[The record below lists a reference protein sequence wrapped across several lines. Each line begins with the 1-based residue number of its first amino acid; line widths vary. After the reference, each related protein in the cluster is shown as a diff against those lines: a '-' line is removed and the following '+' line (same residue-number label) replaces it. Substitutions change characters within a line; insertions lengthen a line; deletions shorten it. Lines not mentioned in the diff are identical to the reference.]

1 MSHFGAKR
9 IAKNLGIDI
18 IADMRIEIA
27 IGAFGGAKW
36 PVYVEAKAA
45 LFPIFSQN
53 SQRSV
58 SQMHGRDG

>member
-1 MSHFGAKR
+1 MVDVTRNVAV
-9 IAKNLGIDI
+9 
-18 IADMRIEIA
+18 EIA

-36 PVYVEAKAA
+36 PVDVEAKAT

-58 SQMHGRDG
+58 SRMHGRDG